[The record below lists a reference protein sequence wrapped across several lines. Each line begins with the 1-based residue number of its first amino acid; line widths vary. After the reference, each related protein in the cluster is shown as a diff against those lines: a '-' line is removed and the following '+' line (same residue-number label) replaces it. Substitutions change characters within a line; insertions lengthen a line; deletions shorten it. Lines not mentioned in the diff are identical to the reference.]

1 MRKKIDEKTE
11 LVEYIELLEEENK
24 SLKETIKKEAQQYTQ
39 LERAYEEILAEKKQE
54 ILNLRGKIISQNITL
69 NSYKD
74 KNGSPLIIMGEEQ
87 DIYDGEQKDFILSLI
102 EAAMPDD
109 QYCRRYHICQSILQ
123 SNKKS
128 GNRDKM
134 QDNIYNALK
143 DFKLMDKETLRLLEE
158 SNLKLISGRTHHK
171 ITLNGDPRY
180 RVAFSKTPS
189 DVRTGLN
196 AVAQINKTFF

>member
-1 MRKKIDEKTE
+1 MKKKIDEKTE
-11 LVEYIELLEEENK
+11 LIEYIELLEEENK
-24 SLKETIKKEAQQYTQ
+24 SLKETIEKEAQQYTQ
-39 LERAYEEILAEKKQE
+39 LERAYEEILDEKKQE

-74 KNGSPLIIMGEEQ
+74 KNGNPLIIMGEEQ

-109 QYCRRYHICQSILQ
+109 QYCRRYRICRSILQ